1 MKSDRVPNDILKV
14 KKMIFSFQIYETY
27 NRNTQTEV
35 FPIETLILF
44 LPKSNRLWI
53 PMRESKIYCLIFFKK
68 IEDNC
73 YFERF
78 SKFKDMDLKLF
89 YLQICRQGTLY

>member
-1 MKSDRVPNDILKV
+1 
-14 KKMIFSFQIYETY
+14 
-27 NRNTQTEV
+27 
-35 FPIETLILF
+35 
-44 LPKSNRLWI
+44 
-53 PMRESKIYCLIFFKK
+53 MRESKIYCLIFFKK

>member
-44 LPKSNRLWI
+44 CPNQIGYGFPCEKS
-53 PMRESKIYCLIFFKK
+53 KYIF
-68 IEDNC
+68 
-73 YFERF
+73 
-78 SKFKDMDLKLF
+78 
-89 YLQICRQGTLY
+89 